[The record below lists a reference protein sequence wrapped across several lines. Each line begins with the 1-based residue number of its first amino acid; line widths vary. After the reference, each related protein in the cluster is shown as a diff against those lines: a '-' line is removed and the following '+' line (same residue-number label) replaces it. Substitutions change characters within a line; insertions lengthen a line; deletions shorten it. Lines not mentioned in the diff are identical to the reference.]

1 MSIRSVVLLSEV
13 THLTFEVL
21 DYLSLVTGDEGS
33 MLESKAFQVTQVDA
47 YLV

>member
-1 MSIRSVVLLSEV
+1 MSIRNVVLLSEV

-21 DYLSLVTGDEGS
+21 DYLSLVTGDGS